1 VGPEGGGVGSGVDD
15 DSGTRLTGLERFSVV
30 VGSGREMDGE
40 ERESGR
46 VEFVI
51 VLMVVVVLVDPPA
64 KDFSTAILAEE
75 ACSSL
80 RQ

>member
-1 VGPEGGGVGSGVDD
+1 MGPEGGGVGSGVEDVDD

-46 VEFVI
+46 VV
-51 VLMVVVVLVDPPA
+51 VLMVVVLLVDPPA